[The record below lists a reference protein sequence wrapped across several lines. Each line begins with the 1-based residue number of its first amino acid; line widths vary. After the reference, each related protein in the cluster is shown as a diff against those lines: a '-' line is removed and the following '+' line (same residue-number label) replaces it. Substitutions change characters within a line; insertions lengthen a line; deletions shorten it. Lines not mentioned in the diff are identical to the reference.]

1 MPTSDPY
8 ENETLRQTCR
18 RIDAK
23 LKPKCEGVKEVDGVN
38 KDCLER
44 KEGFEDRCPICQA
57 RGLLAFLREEAGTIE
72 DAARLKDQLAASRRV
87 QRNFVGNWA
96 G

>member
-8 ENETLRQTCR
+8 ENERLHQTCT
-18 RIDAK
+18 RISDK
-23 LKPKCEGVKEVDGVN
+23 LKPKCEGITEVDGVK